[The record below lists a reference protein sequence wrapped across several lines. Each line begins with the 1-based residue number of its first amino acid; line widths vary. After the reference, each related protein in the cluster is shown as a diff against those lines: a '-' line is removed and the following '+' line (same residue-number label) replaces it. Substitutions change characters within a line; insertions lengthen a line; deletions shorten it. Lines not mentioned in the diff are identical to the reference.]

1 MKKLKVEM
9 TVVLNED
16 ADVDEIKKWEHHID
30 YAIDMGEYPEIHH
43 IEDVKVG
50 NSESIDNVERYVK
63 NINGMPIWEVN
74 GIDDLEGT
82 CFAQCS
88 TKEKAEKAMR
98 ILEENG
104 FEDMLVVKQS
114 SLRLDQLLIEDKLI
128 QL

>member
-1 MKKLKVEM
+1 MKTM
-9 TVVLNED
+9 Q
-16 ADVDEIKKWEHHID
+16 
-30 YAIDMGEYPEIHH
+30 
-43 IEDVKVG
+43 
-50 NSESIDNVERYVK
+50 
-63 NINGMPIWEVN
+63 IWEVN

-88 TKEKAEKAMR
+88 TKEKAEKAMQ

-114 SLRLDQLLIEDKLI
+114 SLQLDQLMIENKLI